1 MLSGS
6 QWELKEGRVVRAKWP
21 SKGCMS
27 INSLEVR
34 YRPDLPPAIKGL
46 SLEITGGEH
55 VGVVGRTGSGK
66 SSLLLAICRLVEPA
80 AGRVLI
86 DGIDIA
92 RLGLQELRPHLG
104 VLSQDPLFFSGTL
117 RDNLD
122 PFSEHSDLALW
133 GALDGVGIA
142 ALFKDDGAG
151 GQPRGLDAAV
161 SELGGNFS
169 VGQRQLLCLARAALR
184 QPRVVLVD
192 EATAALDAKA
202 DERVQSVLHERF
214 TCQGSTVLQ
223 VAHRLWSIAKSDRV
237 AVLELGN
244 LVELGS
250 PRDLLVEAEP
260 KGGRRFKEMVA
271 AMGEKGAADFRASVC
286 GNVAA
291 AEAQV
296 RSSTP
301 GFLKL

>member
-1 MLSGS
+1 
-6 QWELKEGRVVRAKWP
+6 
-21 SKGCMS
+21 
-27 INSLEVR
+27 
-34 YRPDLPPAIKGL
+34 
-46 SLEITGGEH
+46 
-55 VGVVGRTGSGK
+55 
-66 SSLLLAICRLVEPA
+66 
-80 AGRVLI
+80 VLI

-291 AEAQV
+291 EAQAHEEFGG
-296 RSSTP
+296 P
-301 GFLKL
+301 ILDAC